1 MDQLHDLAA
10 YLERVGLGPD
20 PTFAELHRAQE
31 LAVPFEN
38 LDSYG
43 GTPVSLDSRHLEDKL
58 VARGRGGYCFELN
71 LLFGAALTSIGI
83 EEVAPLLARVR
94 RGAPGAPRP
103 LDHVVLRVVLDGEPW
118 LADVGFGA
126 GGMLDPIPMVP
137 GIEHDQSGWRYR
149 LVEDGPELVLEAY
162 EDGAWKED
170 FGFVPDPVPMVD
182 VEVSN
187 WYTSTHPGSAFVT
200 GLIAGVRDVDRC
212 LAMRVDDASALLFER
227 PVGESSAVS
236 ELALDEVPEL
246 LGRRF
251 GIDGVS
257 RGHDGRLVMS
267 DQPRR

>member
-1 MDQLHDLAA
+1 MEQLNDLAA
-10 YLERVGLGPD
+10 YLQRVGLGPD
-20 PTFAELHRAQE
+20 PSFTELHRAQE
-31 LAVPFEN
+31 LAIPFEN
-38 LDSYG
+38 FDAYSG
-43 GTPVSLDSRHLEDKL
+43 KPVSLDPRHLEDKL
-58 VARGRGGYCFELN
+58 VARSRGGYCFELN
-71 LLFGAALTSIGI
+71 LLFGSALASIGI

-126 GGMLDPIPMVP
+126 GGMLDPIPMAP

-149 LVEDGPELVLEAY
+149 LVEDGPELVLQTF
-162 EDGAWKED
+162 EDGTWKED

-187 WYTSTHPGSAFVT
+187 WYTSTHPASAFVT
-200 GLIAGVRDVDRC
+200 GLIAGVRGVDRC
-212 LAMRVDDASALLFER
+212 LAIRVDDDSALLFER
-227 PVGESSAVS
+227 PIGEPSAVS
-236 ELALDEVPEL
+236 ELSIDEVPEL

-257 RGHDGRLVMS
+257 RGDDGRLVVAAPK
-267 DQPRR
+267 QR